1 MKRMLLCTLAVL
13 AVLTMQAQNVE
24 KIFGLTLGQTT
35 QQETETILSSYNIE
49 YTVDGDAID
58 CSQEFMWG
66 GMTMNEALFL
76 FAEEKLVA
84 YIMGNE
90 NQDLE
95 AINAFIPNLKN
106 QYSHIPQSDNMID
119 AVLRIGIE
127 MILEEIINE
136 SVEDLTVLGSWF
148 LDKPQSIFTL
158 ATNQGVVVVCYDRDA
173 LIRILFE
180 YLLQNKDNLGSGL
193 KDLFGSAS
201 NEEDETYDIFGEDY
215 FIDEEVEVAE
225 EPEFEMTDEEF
236 FEFLLAVSE
245 ELDRQ
250 EMIMEEVETDTIEIN
265 TETEQDVEVAS
276 APLVKVPVVEEE
288 EEEIVFIVVE
298 TMPEFPGGT
307 QAMMTFIGEN
317 IKYPL
322 VALEN
327 GIQGRVIC
335 QFVVEKDG
343 MVTDIQV
350 VRSSGNDSLDQEAIR
365 VINNMPK
372 WKPGKQRGKPVRVKY
387 TIPINF
393 RLQDNTEGDI
403 SQDSAIKEI

>member
-1 MKRMLLCTLAVL
+1 M
-13 AVLTMQAQNVE
+13 
-24 KIFGLTLGQTT
+24 
-35 QQETETILSSYNIE
+35 
-49 YTVDGDAID
+49 
-58 CSQEFMWG
+58 
-66 GMTMNEALFL
+66 
-76 FAEEKLVA
+76 
-84 YIMGNE
+84 
-90 NQDLE
+90 
-95 AINAFIPNLKN
+95 
-106 QYSHIPQSDNMID
+106 
-119 AVLRIGIE
+119 
-127 MILEEIINE
+127 
-136 SVEDLTVLGSWF
+136 
-148 LDKPQSIFTL
+148 
-158 ATNQGVVVVCYDRDA
+158 
-173 LIRILFE
+173 
-180 YLLQNKDNLGSGL
+180 
-193 KDLFGSAS
+193 FGSAS

-265 TETEQDVEVAS
+265 TEAEQDVEVAS
-276 APLVKVPVVEEE
+276 APLVTVPVEEEE

-298 TMPEFPGGT
+298 TMPEFPGGI
-307 QAMMTFIGEN
+307 QAMMTFISEN

-350 VRSSGNDSLDQEAIR
+350 VRSSGDASLDKEAVR
-365 VINNMPK
+365 VINSMPK

-387 TIPINF
+387 TIPVAF
-393 RLQDNTEGDI
+393 RLQ
-403 SQDSAIKEI
+403 

>member
-106 QYSHIPQSDNMID
+106 QYSHVPQSDNMID

-173 LIRILFE
+173 LIRILIE

-225 EPEFEMTDEEF
+225 EPEFEITDEEF
-236 FEFLLAVSE
+236 FEILLAVSE

-265 TETEQDVEVAS
+265 TEAEQDVEVAS
-276 APLVKVPVVEEE
+276 APLVKVPVDEE
-288 EEEIVFIVVE
+288 EEEIVFLVVE
-298 TMPEFPGGT
+298 TMPEFPGG
-307 QAMMTFIGEN
+307 QQEMMKFIATN
-317 IKYPL
+317 IQYP
-322 VALEN
+322 AIAIEN

-350 VRSSGNDSLDQEAIR
+350 VRSSGDASLDKEAIR
-365 VINNMPK
+365 VINSMPK